1 MSTLRQ
7 PAHVPTAAALSMTAS
22 SSSSSTVTNKAQRT
36 TAAAL
41 SSKNW
46 RGKYLRALNISTPE
60 VDVGSR
66 KKQPLASVNTSDL
79 RSQQQPAQQ
88 ARRLRANLTNS
99 DNNNSKSVSVSR
111 SFSTSTDRDGN
122 EFQAAR
128 VNRYQAPQTA
138 RYSHRRALIT
148 REQLTTGT
156 NKTDSYGFALK
167 PDLARGRRC
176 HTDPFVVSDGDDR
189 TASAS
194 DTRVM
199 ASAPIQIP
207 TSAGAGDIFS
217 IDGKLSDFINDDGG
231 GATMA
236 NNNYKSKRYGSKSPV
251 KIDRNNN
258 HNKSSNKLVS
268 SNNNNQDA
276 PVGNLLSWEEPA
288 VMMIGVTT
296 ANINNNKTK
305 PGDSALSGGL
315 DMAFSS
321 LRLNGD
327 LLGGVNNNS
336 NSINNGDSELFCN
349 EFVETEDEDEDEE
362 DDLDENDD
370 EDDEIFEMEDFDSDT
385 SNNNSNCSSKSSMFN
400 SSSSVITAN
409 SKARR
414 RRTASASQA
423 TATSPDTRRSAA
435 LPRYHSVRQMRSHG
449 TLTSP
454 SMDSTTAMKL
464 PESFVPPHQLIQRD
478 CFSIGLRDEFKR
490 RQPKI

>member
-1 MSTLRQ
+1 
-7 PAHVPTAAALSMTAS
+7 MTAS
-22 SSSSSTVTNKAQRT
+22 SSSSSSSTVANKAQRT
-36 TAAAL
+36 TTAAL
-41 SSKNW
+41 SSTTSSKNW

-60 VDVGSR
+60 VDVVSR
-66 KKQPLASVNTSDL
+66 KKQPPASVNTSDL
-79 RSQQQPAQQ
+79 RSQQQQLAQQ
-88 ARRLRANLTNS
+88 ARRSRANLTNS

-111 SFSTSTDRDGN
+111 SFSTSTDRDGD

-128 VNRYQAPQTA
+128 VNRYQVPQTA
-138 RYSHRRALIT
+138 RYSHRRTLTT
-148 REQLTTGT
+148 REQLTTGS
-156 NKTDSYGFALK
+156 NKTGNYGFALK

-176 HTDPFVVSDGDDR
+176 HTDPFVVSGGDNR
-189 TASAS
+189 TANES
-194 DTRVM
+194 DNRVM

-217 IDGKLSDFINDDGG
+217 IGGKLSDLMDDDGG

-251 KIDRNNN
+251 KTSRNNN
-258 HNKSSNKLVS
+258 HNRSSNKLVS
-268 SNNNNQDA
+268 SNNNQDA

-296 ANINNNKTK
+296 ANINNNNTK
-305 PGDSALSGGL
+305 PGGSTLGSGL

-336 NSINNGDSELFCN
+336 INNGDGELFCD

-362 DDLDENDD
+362 DDLDEDDD

-385 SNNNSNCSSKSSMFN
+385 SNNNGSSKSSMFN
-400 SSSSVITAN
+400 SSVIAAK

-423 TATSPDTRRSAA
+423 TATSPGMRRSAA

-454 SMDSTTAMKL
+454 SADSTTAMEL